1 MPNVPIPLL
10 ITITWAL
17 ATLVVLTTHARL
29 ARQAGPI
36 TIRQAGIAYAS
47 VIAYAG
53 LSIALLVSW
62 PK

>member
-29 ARQAGPI
+29 LRQTGPI
-36 TIRQAGIAYAS
+36 TTRQARVTYAS

-53 LSIALLVSW
+53 LPIALLVSW
-62 PK
+62 PA